1 VEEFLRDWGYLGIFL
16 GLVGTGMGLP
26 VPEELPVVMGGVLAG
41 SHPDVYWFI
50 MLPVCIAGVIVGDSF
65 LYAVGRFYGPRL
77 LQYGWIKRRVFPPER
92 LAKIEE
98 NFHKYGVK
106 LLLFARLTPGVRAPI
121 FFTAGLT
128 RLPIARFVL
137 ADAIY
142 AVPGVG
148 FLFFL
153 GWWFTDSMIDFV
165 KGPLENAKSIIA
177 FVVIAAVVV
186 YFVYR
191 ALRKPA
197 VTGDPHEMP
206 QLVEQM
212 THRLEQ
218 VTSKIMHPMSHS
230 HGPSIPADR
239 QHLDGQHPASNAQS
253 PPVKDPKAA
262 GPPT

>member
-1 VEEFLRDWGYLGIFL
+1 
-16 GLVGTGMGLP
+16 
-26 VPEELPVVMGGVLAG
+26 
-41 SHPDVYWFI
+41 
-50 MLPVCIAGVIVGDSF
+50 VCIAGVIVGDSF

-77 LQYGWIKRRVFPPER
+77 LRYEWIKRRVFPPER

-128 RLPIARFVL
+128 RLPITRFVL
-137 ADAIY
+137 ADGIY
-142 AVPGVG
+142 AVPGVS

-153 GWWFTDSMIDFV
+153 GWWFTDSMLDFV

-177 FVVIAAVVV
+177 FVVIGAIVV

-191 ALRKPA
+191 SLRKPA

-206 QLVEQM
+206 QLVEHM

-218 VTSKIMHPMSHS
+218 VTSKIMHPMSGS
-230 HGPSIPADR
+230 HGKSSSNPPP
-239 QHLDGQHPASNAQS
+239 QLDGQLKAPTA
-253 PPVKDPKAA
+253 PPVNDP
-262 GPPT
+262 GPPS

>member
-1 VEEFLRDWGYLGIFL
+1 MEEFLRDWGYFGIFI
-16 GLVGTGMGLP
+16 GLVGTGVGLP
-26 VPEELPVVMGGVLAG
+26 IPEELPVVMGGVLAG
-41 SHPDVYWFI
+41 SHPDIYWFI

-65 LYAVGRFYGPRL
+65 LYALGRFYGPRL
-77 LQYGWIKRRVFPPER
+77 LQHKWIQRRVFPPDR
-92 LAKIEE
+92 LAKIEQ
-98 NFHKYGVK
+98 NFHQYGVK

-121 FFTAGLT
+121 FFTAGMT

-137 ADAIY
+137 ADSIY
-142 AVPGVG
+142 AVPGVS

-153 GWWFTDSMIDFV
+153 GWWFTDSMVDFV
-165 KGPLENAKSIIA
+165 KGPLENAKSIIV
-177 FVVIAAVVV
+177 FVVVAAVIC

-206 QLVEQM
+206 QLVEQV

-230 HGPSIPADR
+230 KGGSAA
-239 QHLDGQHPASNAQS
+239 QSDGQLRASNPPA
-253 PPVKDPKAA
+253 PVKDPKTT
-262 GPPT
+262 GPPS